1 MRKKI
6 FSILFALILL
16 FAIKN
21 TCSAA
26 NAGISCDTNAT
37 VGDKINISVTGSGV
51 QWNLELKVNGETIAK
66 NSEVDNIDGNRNI
79 SFSGTYT
86 PTSEGTLKVTL
97 AGTVT
102 EATDGSTIRE
112 FQGKTITIKAKETGD
127 NDNTTNST
135 TPSTTTKSSE
145 ARLKDLG
152 ITPNDFKGFKRDKY
166 TYDVEVP
173 NDVSKVNVYAK
184 TVDSKAKISGTGN
197 VTLKEGKNSVSVVVT
212 AEDGTKKTYTIN
224 ITRSTETEEAEEESD
239 SEARLKNLGINPKEY
254 DFSGFKKDTL
264 EYSVEVPNDV
274 SEIEIYAEALSSKAK
289 IKGTGK
295 IELKEGEN
303 TANIEVIAE
312 DGTKKIYSIDITRA
326 KAEQPVEEENN
337 EDEVEK
343 IFGLSKLEIKNLTL
357 NPKFNVKTYEY
368 KVELTEDLNSL
379 DILAQSND
387 SKSNVE
393 IIGNENL
400 KQGETTITILVTNPE
415 TEEVATYQIIVNKNV
430 TQTSEVVGSVDW
442 LKPSTWGVKEKI
454 IVGIAIA
461 LVIIIVV
468 AIIIKIRLSR
478 KEDED
483 LDLPGAEELDRALI
497 EHQELAEDT
506 EVKKERSLVEEL
518 YENRKQ
524 EKFSNESSEI
534 EMAQEYFEN
543 YSKRK
548 GKHF

>member
-1 MRKKI
+1 MRKRI

-86 PTSEGTLKVTL
+86 PTAEGTLKVTL
-97 AGTVT
+97 TGTVT
-102 EATDGSTIRE
+102 EATDGSTVRE
-112 FQGKTITIKAKETGD
+112 FKEKTITIKAKETGN

-135 TPSTTTKSSE
+135 KPSTTTKSSE

-184 TVDSKAKISGTGN
+184 PVDSKAKISGTGN
-197 VTLKEGKNSVSVVVT
+197 ATLKEGKNSVSVVVT

-224 ITRSTETEEAEEESD
+224 ITRSTENEEAEEESD
-239 SEARLKNLGINPKEY
+239 SEARLKNLGIKPKEY

-274 SEIEIYAEALSSKAK
+274 SEIEIYAEALSSKAT

-312 DGTKKIYSIDITRA
+312 DGTKKVYVIEITRE
-326 KAEQPVEEENN
+326 KVETPVEEENN

-343 IFGLSKLEIKNLTL
+343 IFGLSKLEIKKLTL
-357 NPKFNVKTYEY
+357 NPKFDVKTYEY

-379 DILAQSND
+379 DILAKSND

-430 TQTSEVVGSVDW
+430 ANEIVGSVDW
-442 LKPSTWGVKEKI
+442 LQPSTWGLKEKI
-454 IVGIAIA
+454 IVGIAVA
-461 LVIIIVV
+461 LVVIIVI

-478 KEDED
+478 EEDDD
-483 LDLPGAEELDRALI
+483 LDLPGAEALDRALL
-497 EHQELAEDT
+497 EHQELAE
-506 EVKKERSLVEEL
+506 EKNAKKEKNMVEEL
-518 YENRKQ
+518 YENRTQ
-524 EKFSNESSEI
+524 EKISNERSDI
-534 EMAQEYFEN
+534 EMAQEYFET